1 MNRFFTLCLLTFAAT
16 AAFAVPAKPGQWKTI
31 RLSDGTELKAQ
42 LKGDEWG
49 SYWLADNGK
58 AYNEGTSEG
67 IFVQVDAE
75 AINANAATMRAKCNS
90 QRSSVMTKA
99 AGTSPKGSAYTGKK
113 KGLIILANFKN
124 TTIRFNREHTKELF
138 EDIANKENYSNPELG
153 YTGSVRDYF
162 KAQSL
167 GLLDIE
173 FDVVGPVDLPRKTE
187 YYGQDSGSGAAVLR
201 DIHAGEFAADAIKAA
216 DQYVNFADYDWD
228 GDGVVEQ
235 VFILYA
241 GKGQHDGGGSY
252 TIWPHQSKLSAS
264 DYKSSLNLDGV
275 TIDTYACSSELQG
288 TGSICGI
295 GTICH
300 EFSHCLGYPDI
311 YDGTASNWGMGSWDI
326 MDMGSYIDNGFTPA
340 CYTGLERMLAGWQN
354 ATVLRN
360 DTTITGMQP
369 ISEGG
374 EFFIIYNEGYKNEF
388 YILENHQ
395 NVGWDKK
402 RTGTGLLVTYADYSE
417 SVWKG
422 MAPNSGSSYS
432 RCTVITADGVKSDN
446 YPENNAFPY
455 GSINSL
461 TDTSSPAATL
471 NHANINGTKL
481 MGKPITNIKQNSDGT
496 ISFEFKRNVELSDKP
511 DPWADVLTAIK
522 DIEANAVTEK
532 SPSRIYTIDGRFA
545 GTDTKL
551 LKKGLYIVNGKKIIK

>member
-1 MNRFFTLCLLTFAAT
+1 MKRIFTLCALALAAT

-31 RLSDGTELKAQ
+31 RLADGTELRAE

-49 SYWLADNGK
+49 SYWLAENGK
-58 AYNEGTSEG
+58 AYNESPDNAFF
-67 IFVQVDAE
+67 IQVDAA
-75 AINANAATMRAKCNS
+75 AINASASKMRAERNMQRSTAMARAAGNAARGA
-90 QRSSVMTKA
+90 VF
-99 AGTSPKGSAYTGKK
+99 TGKK

-124 TTIRFNREHTKELF
+124 ATIRFSKEHTKEFF
-138 EDIANKENYSNPELG
+138 EKVANTENYSDTELG
-153 YTGSVRDYF
+153 YTGSIRDYF

-167 GLLDIE
+167 GKLDVE
-173 FDVVGPVDLPRKTE
+173 FDVVGPVQLPRKTE
-187 YYGQDSGSGAAVLR
+187 YYGQDAGSGAAVQR
-201 DIHAGEFAADAIKAA
+201 DIHSGEFAADAIKAA
-216 DQYVNFADYDWD
+216 DEYVNFADYDWD
-228 GDGVVEQ
+228 GDGTVEQ

-264 DYKSSLNLDGV
+264 DYKSALNLDGV

-288 TGSICGI
+288 TGSVCGI

-300 EFSHCLGYPDI
+300 EFSHCLGYPDL
-311 YDGTASNWGMGSWDI
+311 YDGTSGNWGMGSWDI
-326 MDMGSYIDNGFTPA
+326 MDMGSYIDDGFTPA

-360 DTTITGMQP
+360 DTTVTGMQP

-422 MAPNSGSSYS
+422 AAPNSGSSYS

-455 GSINSL
+455 GTVNSL
-461 TDTSSPAATL
+461 TDSSTPAATL
-471 NHANINGTKL
+471 NHTNINGTKL
-481 MGKPITNIKQNSDGT
+481 MGKPITNIRQNADGT
-496 ISFEFKRNVELSDKP
+496 ISFDFKRNVELSDKP
-511 DPWADVLTAIK
+511 DPWADVTTGIK
-522 DIEANAVTEK
+522 TVESANATQT
-532 SPSRIYTIDGRFA
+532 SCIYTIDGRLA
-545 GTDTKL
+545 GTDANA
-551 LKKGLYIVNGKKIIK
+551 LKSGIYIVNGKKFVK

>member
-1 MNRFFTLCLLTFAAT
+1 MKRIFTLCALALAAT

-31 RLSDGTELKAQ
+31 RLADGTELRAE

-49 SYWLADNGK
+49 SYWLAENGK
-58 AYNEGTSEG
+58 AYNESPDNAFF
-67 IFVQVDAE
+67 IQVDAA
-75 AINANAATMRAKCNS
+75 AINASASKMRAERNMQRSTAMARAAGNAARGA
-90 QRSSVMTKA
+90 VF
-99 AGTSPKGSAYTGKK
+99 TGKK

-124 TTIRFNREHTKELF
+124 ATIRFSKEHTKEFF
-138 EDIANKENYSNPELG
+138 EKVANTENYSDTELG
-153 YTGSVRDYF
+153 YTGSIRDYF

-167 GLLDIE
+167 GKLDVE
-173 FDVVGPVDLPRKTE
+173 FDVVGPVQLPRKTE
-187 YYGQDSGSGAAVLR
+187 YYGQDAGSGAAVQR

-216 DQYVNFADYDWD
+216 DEYVNFADYDWD
-228 GDGVVEQ
+228 GDGTVEQ

-264 DYKSSLNLDGV
+264 DYKSALNLDGV

-288 TGSICGI
+288 TGSVCGI

-300 EFSHCLGYPDI
+300 EFSHCLGYPDL
-311 YDGTASNWGMGSWDI
+311 YDGTSGNWGMGSWDI
-326 MDMGSYIDNGFTPA
+326 MDMGSYINDGFTPA

-360 DTTITGMQP
+360 DTTVTGMQP

-422 MAPNSGSSYS
+422 AAPNSGSSYS

-455 GSINSL
+455 GTVNSL
-461 TDTSSPAATL
+461 TDSSTPAATL
-471 NHANINGTKL
+471 NHTNINGTKL
-481 MGKPITNIKQNSDGT
+481 MGKPITNIRQNADGT
-496 ISFEFKRNVELSDKP
+496 ISFDFKRNVELSDKP
-511 DPWADVLTAIK
+511 DPWTDVTTEIK
-522 DIEANAVTEK
+522 TVESANATQT
-532 SPSRIYTIDGRFA
+532 SCIYTIDGRLA
-545 GTDTKL
+545 GTDANA
-551 LKKGLYIVNGKKIIK
+551 LKSGIYIVNGKKFVK

>member
-1 MNRFFTLCLLTFAAT
+1 MKRIFTLCALALAAT

-31 RLSDGTELKAQ
+31 RLADGTELRAE

-49 SYWLADNGK
+49 SYWLAENGK
-58 AYNEGTSEG
+58 AYNESPDNAFF
-67 IFVQVDAE
+67 IQVDAA
-75 AINANAATMRAKCNS
+75 AINASASKMRAERNMQRSTAMARAAGNAARGA
-90 QRSSVMTKA
+90 VF
-99 AGTSPKGSAYTGKK
+99 TGKK

-124 TTIRFNREHTKELF
+124 ATIRFSKEHTKEFF
-138 EDIANKENYSNPELG
+138 EKVANTENYSDTELG
-153 YTGSVRDYF
+153 YTGSIRDYF

-167 GLLDIE
+167 GRLDVE
-173 FDVVGPVDLPRKTE
+173 FDVVGPVQLPRKTE
-187 YYGQDSGSGAAVLR
+187 YYGQDAGSGAAVQR

-216 DQYVNFADYDWD
+216 DEYVNFADYDWD
-228 GDGVVEQ
+228 GDGTVEQ

-264 DYKSSLNLDGV
+264 DYKSALNLDGV

-288 TGSICGI
+288 TGSVCGI

-300 EFSHCLGYPDI
+300 EFSHCLGYPDL
-311 YDGTASNWGMGSWDI
+311 YDGTSGNWGMGSWDI
-326 MDMGSYIDNGFTPA
+326 MDMGSYIDDGFTPA

-360 DTTITGMQP
+360 DTTVTGMQP

-422 MAPNSGSSYS
+422 AAPNSGSSYS

-455 GSINSL
+455 GTVNSL
-461 TDTSSPAATL
+461 TDSSTPAATL
-471 NHANINGTKL
+471 NHTNINGTKL
-481 MGKPITNIKQNSDGT
+481 MGKPITNIRQNADGT
-496 ISFEFKRNVELSDKP
+496 ISFDFKRNVELSDKP
-511 DPWADVLTAIK
+511 DPWADVTTGIK
-522 DIEANAVTEK
+522 TVESANATQT
-532 SPSRIYTIDGRFA
+532 SRIYTIDGRLA
-545 GTDTKL
+545 GTDANA
-551 LKKGLYIVNGKKIIK
+551 LKSGIYIVNGKKFVK

>member
-1 MNRFFTLCLLTFAAT
+1 MKRIFTLCALALAAT

-31 RLSDGTELKAQ
+31 RLADGTELRAE

-49 SYWLADNGK
+49 SYWLAENGK
-58 AYNEGTSEG
+58 AYNESPDNAFF
-67 IFVQVDAE
+67 IQVDAA
-75 AINANAATMRAKCNS
+75 AINASASKMRAERNMQRSTAMARAAGNAARGA
-90 QRSSVMTKA
+90 VF
-99 AGTSPKGSAYTGKK
+99 TGKK

-124 TTIRFNREHTKELF
+124 ATIRFSKEHTKEFF
-138 EDIANKENYSNPELG
+138 EKVANTENYSDTELG
-153 YTGSVRDYF
+153 YTGSIRDYF

-167 GLLDIE
+167 GKLDVE
-173 FDVVGPVDLPRKTE
+173 FDVVGPVQLPRKTE
-187 YYGQDSGSGAAVLR
+187 YYGQDAGSGAAVQR

-216 DQYVNFADYDWD
+216 DEYVNFADYDWD
-228 GDGVVEQ
+228 GDGTVEQ

-264 DYKSSLNLDGV
+264 DYKSALNLDGV

-288 TGSICGI
+288 TGSVCGI

-300 EFSHCLGYPDI
+300 EFSHCLGYPDL
-311 YDGTASNWGMGSWDI
+311 YDGTSGNWGMGSWDI
-326 MDMGSYIDNGFTPA
+326 MDMGSYIDDGFTPA

-360 DTTITGMQP
+360 DTTVTGMQP

-422 MAPNSGSSYS
+422 AAPNSGSSYS

-455 GSINSL
+455 GTVNSL
-461 TDTSSPAATL
+461 TDSSTPAATL
-471 NHANINGTKL
+471 NHTNINGTKL
-481 MGKPITNIKQNSDGT
+481 MGKPITNIRQNADGT
-496 ISFEFKRNVELSDKP
+496 ISFDFKRNVELSDKP
-511 DPWADVLTAIK
+511 DPWADVTTEIK
-522 DIEANAVTEK
+522 TVESANATQT
-532 SPSRIYTIDGRFA
+532 SCIYTIDGRLA
-545 GTDTKL
+545 GTDATA
-551 LKKGLYIVNGKKIIK
+551 LKSGIYIVNGKKFVK

>member
-1 MNRFFTLCLLTFAAT
+1 MKKILTLCALSLVAT

-31 RLSDGTELKAQ
+31 RLADGTELRAE

-49 SYWLADNGK
+49 SYWLAENGK
-58 AYNEGTSEG
+58 AYNEETDKGF
-67 IFVQVDAE
+67 FVQVDAA
-75 AINANAATMRAKCNS
+75 AINANAQMMRAEMNS
-90 QRSSVMTKA
+90 QRSATLKKTA
-99 AGTSPKGSAYTGKK
+99 ANAKKGQVFTGQK

-124 TTIRFNREHTKELF
+124 TTIRFNREHTKEF
-138 EDIANKENYSNPELG
+138 FDKVANTENYSDPELG
-153 YTGSVRDYF
+153 YTGSIRDYF

-167 GLLDIE
+167 GKLDVE

-187 YYGQDSGSGAAVLR
+187 YYGLDSGSGVAVQR

-216 DQYVNFADYDWD
+216 DEYVNFADYDWD
-228 GDGVVEQ
+228 GDGTVEQ

-264 DYKSSLNLDGV
+264 DYKSALKLDGV

-288 TGSICGI
+288 TGSVCGI

-311 YDGTASNWGMGSWDI
+311 YDGASGNWGMGTWDI
-326 MDMGSYIDNGFTPA
+326 MDMGSYIDDGFTPA

-360 DTTITGMQP
+360 DTTVTAMQP

-374 EFFIIYNEGYKNEF
+374 EFFIVYNEGYKNEF

-417 SVWKG
+417 SVWKS

-455 GSINSL
+455 GSVNSL

-481 MGKPITNIKQNSDGT
+481 MGKPITNIRQNADGT
-496 ISFEFKRNVELSDKP
+496 VSFDFKRNVELSSQP
-511 DPWADVLTAIK
+511 DPWEDVATGIRTVESLDSKA
-522 DIEANAVTEK
+522 
-532 SPSRIYTIDGRFA
+532 SSRIYTIDGRLA
-545 GTDTKL
+545 GTDAAS
-551 LKKGLYIVNGKKIIK
+551 LKSGIYVVNGKKFVK